1 MPPKNQPN
9 DPNQQQPG
17 PQPPLH
23 DSSNPQP
30 TNAPHLADPK
40 PQPNPQQRNSTYD
53 AIVIGSGISGG
64 WAAKELCDHGL
75 KTLVLERGRNI
86 VHNKDYPT
94 ATMAPWE
101 FPHRKQMPQ
110 AFIKENP
117 LITTAAGF
125 GEDTAHFFIKD
136 KDHPYVQEKPFD
148 WIRGYQVGGKSL
160 IWGRA
165 CPRWSPYDFTAPA
178 RYGYGIEWPISYADI
193 APWYSYVERFSGICG
208 NNDGLEAMPDGDYL
222 PAFDFN
228 CVEKH
233 IKEKISEHYPDRFM
247 IQGRWAQ
254 LTKPNPIHLEQGRS
268 QCQARDMC
276 MRGCPFGG
284 YFSSVSST
292 LPWAAKTGNLTIRP
306 FSVVHN
312 IIYDEKKE
320 KATGVRIID
329 TNTKEVIEYYAR
341 IIFVNASALNT
352 NLILLN
358 STSHRFPDGLGNDNG
373 LLGKY
378 VAFQNYR
385 GSLHGTIDGF
395 EDKYYY
401 GRRPSE
407 SMMANFRNLKKRDT
421 DFVGGYM
428 AFMDIYRGEP
438 DTRDLPEQIG
448 PTYKAAL
455 TEPGGWELFM
465 YMQGETIPK
474 ETNTVSLSKTE
485 KDQWGIPLL
494 VTKVDYD
501 DNDELLLKDFLTQS
515 HEMLDKIG
523 VKNITTHDNHWA
535 PGRDIHEMGGCRM
548 GKDPSTSLLN
558 KHNQLHHCKNVFV
571 TDGACMTSTGNASP
585 SILYMALTARAVTF
599 AVEELKKQNL

>member
-1 MPPKNQPN
+1 MPN
-9 DPNQQQPG
+9 DFQPG
-17 PQPPLH
+17 RSSGTPDSHLH
-23 DSSNPQP
+23 
-30 TNAPHLADPK
+30 
-40 PQPNPQQRNSTYD
+40 RTYD

-64 WAAKELCDHGL
+64 WAAKELCEHGL
-75 KTLVLERGRNI
+75 QTLVLERGRNI
-86 VHNKDYPT
+86 EHIKDYPT
-94 ATMAPWE
+94 MNKAPWE
-101 FPHRKQMPQ
+101 FEHRGTMAKKMLD
-110 AFIKENP
+110 ENP
-117 LITTAAGF
+117 LISKAAGYD
-125 GEDTAHFFIKD
+125 ETTQHFFVKD
-136 KDHPYVQEKPFD
+136 KDHPYIQEKPFD

-165 CPRWSPYDFTAPA
+165 CPRWSSYDFTAPA
-178 RYGYGIEWPISYADI
+178 RYGYGIEWPISYEDI
-193 APWYSYVERFSGICG
+193 APWYSHVERFSGICG
-208 NNDGLEAMPDGDYL
+208 NKDGLEAMPDGDYL
-222 PAFDFN
+222 PPFDFN

-233 IKEKISEHYPDRFM
+233 LKQKISEHYPDRFM

-254 LTKPNPIHLEQGRS
+254 LTKPNPIHLQQGRS

-292 LPWAAKTGNLTIRP
+292 LPWATKTGNLTIRP
-306 FSVVHN
+306 FSVVHS
-312 IIYDEKKE
+312 ILYDEKKG
-320 KATGVRIID
+320 KAGGVRIID

-341 IIFVNASALNT
+341 IIFVNASALNST
-352 NLILLN
+352 LVLLT
-358 STSHRFPDGLGNDNG
+358 STSRRFPTGLGNDNG

-395 EDKYYY
+395 EDSYYY

-407 SMMANFRNLKKRDT
+407 SMMANFRNLKRQDT

-428 AFMDIYRGEP
+428 AFMDVYRAAP
-438 DTRDLPEQIG
+438 DGHDLPEQIG
-448 PTYKAAL
+448 PAYKSAMS
-455 TEPGGWELFM
+455 EPGGWEVYM

-474 ETNTVSLSKTE
+474 ETNTVSLSTTE

-501 DNDELLLKDFLTQS
+501 HNDELLLKDFLTQS
-515 HEMLDKIG
+515 EEMLDKVG
-523 VKNITTHDNHWA
+523 VKHITTHDNHWA

-548 GKDPSTSLLN
+548 GKDPKTSLLN
-558 KHNQLHHCKNVFV
+558 KYNQLHHCKNVFV

-585 SILYMALTARAVTF
+585 LIHRCPATTISKLSG
-599 AVEELKKQNL
+599 